1 MKFINLIETRYADP
15 ITALDVS
22 LKYICFGS
30 AMGRISFYR
39 LADHKELVLFDSQ
52 PELIRGI
59 SHTQSGHKIYVSIG
73 DVCFHSF
80 DGDTLATEEP
90 IYIVEDVEEKAHKAN
105 CERAYTMN
113 RHHKGVVLTITQPKR
128 EGAADVHPGNLK
140 AINVVDLE
148 TKNYEPHDP
157 VDSEIEFT

>member
-22 LKYICFGS
+22 LKYICLGS
-30 AMGRISFYR
+30 AMGRISFYH
-39 LADHKELVLFDSQ
+39 LDECKELVLFDSQ

-59 SHTQSGHKIYVSIG
+59 SHSQDGGKIYVSIG
-73 DVCFHSF
+73 DVCFHIF
-80 DGDTLATEEP
+80 DSDTLATEEP

-113 RHHKGVVLTITQPKR
+113 RHHKGVVLTINQPKKGDA
-128 EGAADVHPGNLK
+128 EVHPGNLK
-140 AINVVDLE
+140 AINVVDLV
-148 TKNYEPHDP
+148 TKNYEPHEP
-157 VDSEIEFT
+157 VGNEIEFN